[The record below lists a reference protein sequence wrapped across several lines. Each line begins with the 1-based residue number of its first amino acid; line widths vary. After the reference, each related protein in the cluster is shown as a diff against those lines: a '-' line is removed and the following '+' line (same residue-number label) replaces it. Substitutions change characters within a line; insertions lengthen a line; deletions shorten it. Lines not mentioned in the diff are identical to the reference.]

1 MGSHRGSTVSPGVN
15 AATGIFTS
23 PMRVPSAKC
32 FLLRSGPNP
41 RAQRLTPR
49 VVLALDCEY
58 RDDFF
63 LPFFLSPSAPRST
76 SPIVTSRAMSVIT
89 VGSQSLVRLP

>member
-1 MGSHRGSTVSPGVN
+1 M
-15 AATGIFTS
+15 TGIFTS
-23 PMRVPSAKC
+23 PMRVPSAKR
-32 FLLRSGPNP
+32 FLFRSGPNP
-41 RAQRLTPR
+41 RDQQPPTPR

-63 LPFFLSPSAPRST
+63 LSFLSSASFAPRST
-76 SPIVTSRAMSVIT
+76 IPIVTSRAMSVIT